1 MQHLRLSILN
11 LNLLEFGLRSKIEKS
26 IHFSLRI
33 SIWASYHRSL
43 FISHWLVK
51 RKIHRFVSFDSRPLL
66 LYDVEL
72 LFKRSDLVELIG
84 LPELF
89 EHCLVQ
95 LMVFLYVHV
104 ILFSY
109 SPHILFFS
117 FLPLSRLLLE
127 LSELIWFQAVYFSS
141 VLALYLFQLLLHVHQ
156 LSVFLLDSCML
167 SLFAWSNFEVD
178 WLKVFFELLD
188 LMVFQ
193 SELAVQRADLS
204 LKVDLLLSQLLLV
217 FLHLSLWSFFVPTVA
232 SILQSLHH
240 FLVHPLF
247 AL

>member
-1 MQHLRLSILN
+1 
-11 LNLLEFGLRSKIEKS
+11 
-26 IHFSLRI
+26 
-33 SIWASYHRSL
+33 
-43 FISHWLVK
+43 
-51 RKIHRFVSFDSRPLL
+51 
-66 LYDVEL
+66 
-72 LFKRSDLVELIG
+72 
-84 LPELF
+84 
-89 EHCLVQ
+89 
-95 LMVFLYVHV
+95 MVFLYVHV
-104 ILFSY
+104 VLFSY

-141 VLALYLFQLLLHVHQ
+141 VLALYLFQLLLHIHQ

-167 SLFAWSNFEVD
+167 SLLAWSDFEVD
-178 WLKVFFELLD
+178 GLKIFFELLD

-193 SELAVQRADLS
+193 SELAVQSADLS

-217 FLHLSLWSFFVPTVA
+217 FLHLSLWSFFVSTVT

-247 AL
+247 ALQSFRYVVSFHFVMVKFLHHESFVFCKLGSHLLNVFLKPLNRIVFVLVYCFDCGLPIICCFVRRTLASQSPDWVVLMIWIVIFHLQTKF